1 MAYRIFKPISQIQG
15 ALFDMDGVI
24 LDSEGLYTRFW
35 QEAAIALGYPM
46 TRQQAMGMRALNRD
60 AATLRL
66 RSYFGP
72 QVDYLAV
79 RDKRI
84 ELMDAFVGDKGIPA
98 KPGIRQLLDALKA
111 SGIPTCI
118 ATSSPIARVR
128 EYLEP
133 LGLFDRFDAVVT
145 GYDVPH
151 GKPEPDIYQKAA
163 QVLGKDPARCIALE
177 DSKSGILSAYR
188 AGCMTVMV
196 PDQDQPDEEDLGRIH
211 ALCDSLTDVI
221 DLLDRRGS

>member
-1 MAYRIFKPISQIQG
+1 MAYQIFRSVTNVQG

-24 LDSEGLYTRFW
+24 LDSEGLYSRFW

-60 AATLRL
+60 AAAAQLE
-66 RSYFGP
+66 SYFGP
-72 QVDYLAV
+72 GIDYIQV

-84 ELMDAFVGDKGIPA
+84 ELMDAFVAGKGIPA
-98 KPGIRQLLDALKA
+98 KPGIRELLAALKA
-111 SGIPTCI
+111 AGIPTCI

-133 LGLFDRFDAVVT
+133 LGLFDQFDAVVT

-151 GKPEPDIYQKAA
+151 GKPEPDIYLKAA
-163 QVLGKDPARCIALE
+163 EVLGKDPTRCIALE
-177 DSKSGILSAYR
+177 DSKAGVLSAFR
-188 AGCMTVMV
+188 AGCMTIMV
-196 PDQDQPDEEDLGRIH
+196 PDQDQPDSEDLTRVA
-211 ALCDSLTDVI
+211 ALCDSLTDI
-221 DLLDRRGS
+221 IGLL

>member
-1 MAYRIFKPISQIQG
+1 MAYQIFRSVTNVQG

-24 LDSEGLYTRFW
+24 LDSEGLYSRFW

-60 AATLRL
+60 AAAAQLE
-66 RSYFGP
+66 SYFGP
-72 QVDYLAV
+72 GIDYIQV

-84 ELMDAFVGDKGIPA
+84 ELMDAFVAGKGIPA
-98 KPGIRQLLDALKA
+98 KPGIRELLAALKA
-111 SGIPTCI
+111 AGIPTCI

-133 LGLFDRFDAVVT
+133 LGLFDQFDAVVT

-151 GKPEPDIYQKAA
+151 GKPEPDIYLKAA
-163 QVLGKDPARCIALE
+163 EVLGKDPTRCIALE
-177 DSKSGILSAYR
+177 DSKAGVLSAFR
-188 AGCMTVMV
+188 AGCMTIMV
-196 PDQDQPDEEDLGRIH
+196 PDQDQPDSEDLTRVA

-221 DLLDRRGS
+221 GLL

>member
-1 MAYRIFKPISQIQG
+1 MAYQIFRSVTNVQG

-24 LDSEGLYTRFW
+24 LDSEGLYSRFW

-60 AATLRL
+60 AATAQLE
-66 RSYFGP
+66 SYFGP
-72 QVDYLAV
+72 GVDYIQV

-84 ELMDAFVGDKGIPA
+84 ELMDAFVAGKGIPA
-98 KPGIRQLLDALKA
+98 KPGIRELLAALKA
-111 SGIPTCI
+111 AGIPTCI

-133 LGLFDRFDAVVT
+133 LGLFDQFDAVVT

-151 GKPEPDIYQKAA
+151 GKPEPDIYLKAA
-163 QVLGKDPARCIALE
+163 EVLGKDPARCIALE
-177 DSKSGILSAYR
+177 DSKAGVLSAFR
-188 AGCMTVMV
+188 AGCMTIMV
-196 PDQDQPDEEDLGRIH
+196 PDQDQPDSEDLTRIA

-221 DLLDRRGS
+221 DLL

>member
-1 MAYRIFKPISQIQG
+1 MAYQIFRSVTNVQG

-24 LDSEGLYTRFW
+24 LDSEGLYSRFW

-60 AATLRL
+60 AAAAQLE
-66 RSYFGP
+66 SYFGP
-72 QVDYLAV
+72 GIDYIQV

-84 ELMDAFVGDKGIPA
+84 ELMDAFVAGKGIPA
-98 KPGIRQLLDALKA
+98 KPGIRELLAALKA
-111 SGIPTCI
+111 AGIPTCI

-133 LGLFDRFDAVVT
+133 LGLFDQFDAVVT

-151 GKPEPDIYQKAA
+151 GKPEPDIYLKAA
-163 QVLGKDPARCIALE
+163 EVLGKDPTRCIALE
-177 DSKSGILSAYR
+177 DSKAGVLSAFR
-188 AGCMTVMV
+188 AGCMTIMV
-196 PDQDQPDEEDLGRIH
+196 PDQDQPDSEDLTRVA

-221 DLLDRRGS
+221 DLL

>member
-1 MAYRIFKPISQIQG
+1 MAYQIFRSVTNVQG

-24 LDSEGLYTRFW
+24 LDSEGLYSRFW

-60 AATLRL
+60 AATAQLE
-66 RSYFGP
+66 SYFGP
-72 QVDYLAV
+72 GVDYIQV

-84 ELMDAFVGDKGIPA
+84 ELMDAFVAGKGIPA
-98 KPGIRQLLDALKA
+98 KPGIRELLAALKA
-111 SGIPTCI
+111 AGIPTCI

-133 LGLFDRFDAVVT
+133 LGLFDQFDAVVT

-151 GKPEPDIYQKAA
+151 GKPEPDIYLKAA
-163 QVLGKDPARCIALE
+163 EVLGKHPTRCIALE
-177 DSKSGILSAYR
+177 DSKAGVLSAFR
-188 AGCMTVMV
+188 AGCMTIMV
-196 PDQDQPDEEDLGRIH
+196 PDQDQSDSEDLTRVA

-221 DLLDRRGS
+221 GLL